1 MKTQPSLLEQGY
13 ASAREVTRFHAKS
26 FFFVSVLLGATRR
39 QSAFA
44 LYTFCRRLDDVI
56 DVAPPDRREATLAR
70 VRGALD
76 ALYAGPVPTSL
87 ELPWSPAELEAIADT
102 IRRHQIPRAPFDDL
116 VAGMQM
122 DLEKTR
128 YATFR
133 ELELYAYRVAGTVGL
148 MISYVLGFTRPAA
161 LERAV
166 DLGIALQLTNILRDV
181 REDAERGRIYLP
193 QDELAAFGLSEQSLT
208 QGPPGERWTAFL
220 RCQIARARAYYL
232 RAAVG
237 VPMLQSG
244 RWMVRA
250 MSSIYGGI
258 LEAIEQRGYDVFSSR
273 AFVPKAR
280 KLLLLFAAA
289 LPTRPPRH
297 VIEVPVVPLLAAPPP
312 FLPDLSPAHHPTPQP
327 LAEVAR

>member
-1 MKTQPSLLEQGY
+1 MSTPAALLEQGY

-26 FFFVSVLLGATRR
+26 FFFVSALLGRRRR

-44 LYTFCRRLDDVI
+44 LYLFCRRLDDLV
-56 DVAPPDRREATLAR
+56 DVAPAPQREAALAR
-70 VRGALD
+70 VRAMLD
-76 ALYAGPVPTSL
+76 ALYEGRIPEDPS
-87 ELPWSPAELEAIADT
+87 LPWSVAELTAFADT
-102 IRRHQIPRAPFDDL
+102 VRRHEIPRTPFDDL

-122 DLEKTR
+122 DLEKSR
-128 YATFR
+128 YAHFR
-133 ELELYAYRVAGTVGL
+133 ELELYCYRVAGTVGL

-193 QDELAAFGLSEQSLT
+193 QDELAAFGIPEAALSAGT
-208 QGPPGERWTAFL
+208 QGEPWVAFL

-232 RAAVG
+232 RAALG
-237 VPMLQSG
+237 VPMLKSG

-258 LEAIEQRGYDVFSSR
+258 LEAIERRGYDVFSAR
-273 AFVPKAR
+273 AFVPTSR
-280 KLLLLFAAA
+280 KLGLLLAAA
-289 LPTRPPRH
+289 LPARPPRQL
-297 VIEVPVVPLLAAPPP
+297 IEVPQ
-312 FLPDLSPAHHPTPQP
+312 LP
-327 LAEVAR
+327 ARAQEAL